1 MIKKDIINLAP
12 FKESIRD
19 KFKLI
24 DDIYKMLVIY
34 YENNP
39 IRHESYLVKSRHQI
53 GYEFY
58 KLFSLTP
65 LSDDEIN
72 YALNA
77 VYTSIGIENVV
88 MTIANFAGLVI
99 KIDEKDVSS
108 KKLTISIVSQNIFDL
123 NLFES
128 KLTEFLKDVLLFQ
141 NLEFLFEL
149 IVLRIPLNYSKKLYN
164 IVEIQN
170 TIYINN
176 DEFEELDII

>member
-1 MIKKDIINLAP
+1 MVKKDIVNLEP

-19 KFKLI
+19 KFSLI
-24 DDIYKMLVIY
+24 NDIYKMLVIY

-39 IRHESYLVKSRHQI
+39 IRHESYLVKSRYQI

-58 KLFSLTP
+58 KLFSLNS

-72 YALNA
+72 FALNV
-77 VYTSIGIENVV
+77 VYASIGIENVV
-88 MTIANFAGLVI
+88 TAIANFAGLVI
-99 KIDEKDVSS
+99 KLDEKDIAN

-149 IVLRIPLNYSKKLYN
+149 IVLKIPLNYSKKLYN
-164 IVEIQN
+164 TIEIQN
-170 TIYINN
+170 TIYINS